1 MKKVS
6 TNIKPPKR
14 SSSLVSRIT
23 RPIIE
28 QQMQKTISPS
38 SSFSSSILM
47 KGMSER
53 ITPPPPPP
61 PPPQQQQQT
70 DSQLVKSNRQ
80 RTIDHSR
87 RRTVTGGIQEY
98 HSNKENISVKTPA
111 KPLTNV
117 YQFPTFTSNNRLEI
131 HIPSSKHTSTKKYYF
146 HSDSTAKP
154 TEDLLNN
161 SYGLTLL
168 TQQARHSN
176 GSVLL
181 VSQISNHLS
190 SQKPMPV
197 PRTSIPQTTTLDS
210 LDDLLC
216 DREVESYFYPL
227 HSQPEHIYTNLEN
240 SSTSSSVSYY
250 HGTLC

>member
-1 MKKVS
+1 MKHIS

-28 QQMQKTISPS
+28 KQIQKTISPS

-47 KGMSER
+47 RGMSER

-61 PPPQQQQQT
+61 PQKI
-70 DSQLVKSNRQ
+70 DSQLIKSNRQ

-87 RRTVTGGIQEY
+87 RRTVATLNEY
-98 HSNKENISVKTPA
+98 HSNKENISVQT
-111 KPLTNV
+111 LTNSSANF
-117 YQFPTFTSNNRLEI
+117 YQFPTSSSNNRVEI
-131 HIPSSKHTSTKKYYF
+131 HVPSNKHISAKKYYF
-146 HSDSTAKP
+146 HSDSTKP
-154 TEDLLNN
+154 TEDLLNS

-168 TQQARHSN
+168 TQQTRHSN
-176 GSVLL
+176 PSVLL
-181 VSQISNHLS
+181 LSQIPNNLS
-190 SQKPMPV
+190 SHKPMPV

-216 DREVESYFYPL
+216 DREVESYFYPIN
-227 HSQPEHIYTNLEN
+227 SPPQHIYTNLEN
-240 SSTSSSVSYY
+240 PSSSSYY